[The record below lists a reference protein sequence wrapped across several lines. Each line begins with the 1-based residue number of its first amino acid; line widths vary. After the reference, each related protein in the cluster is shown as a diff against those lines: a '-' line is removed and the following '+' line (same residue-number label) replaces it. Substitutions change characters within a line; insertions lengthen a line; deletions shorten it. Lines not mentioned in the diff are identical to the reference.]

1 MGFLRLLVFHIGSLK
16 EDAKELGFLRLLVFH
31 IGSLKEDAKEFL
43 FSRACAADGRVLSNL
58 HSKKIAIRVGFLRLI
73 SSLEGFQ
80 ICFLTCSKKIC
91 KELVSGDCAERDFQI
106 CSLKDCKMEKLKD

>member
-1 MGFLRLLVFHIGSLK
+1 LGFLRLLVFHICSLK

-31 IGSLKEDAKEFL
+31 IGSLNEDAKEL
-43 FSRACAADGRVLSNL
+43 LLSRVCAADGGVLSNL

-106 CSLKDCKMEKLKD
+106 CSLKRL